1 MSRGCVLELATRHHF
16 DANEL
21 LEAWGERAAIRQ
33 HLAGFSQPAAELW
46 AVGDIERQY
55 QIGLHCPWT
64 RQSMLAGGMRTRPP
78 EGPDA
83 VPGSDRVNLLNGHQI
98 EITVVSV
105 GATPTYRV
113 ECVDCGLTPTDE
125 RERGELSKIERAV
138 LEQIRS

>member
-1 MSRGCVLELATRHHF
+1 MSRGCVLELATRHHL

-46 AVGDIERQY
+46 AVGDIELQY

-78 EGPDA
+78 E
-83 VPGSDRVNLLNGHQI
+83 
-98 EITVVSV
+98 
-105 GATPTYRV
+105 
-113 ECVDCGLTPTDE
+113 
-125 RERGELSKIERAV
+125 K
-138 LEQIRS
+138 